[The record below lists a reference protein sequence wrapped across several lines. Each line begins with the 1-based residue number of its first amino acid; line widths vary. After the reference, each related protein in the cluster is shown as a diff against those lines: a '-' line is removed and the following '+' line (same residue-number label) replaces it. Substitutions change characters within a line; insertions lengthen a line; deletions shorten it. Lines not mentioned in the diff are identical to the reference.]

1 MKVRNETVEMAA
13 ITGTRRGGAQGR
25 GPETGSTSQGPGHE
39 DARQGCQIRGRSRS
53 FVNDSG

>member
-25 GPETGSTSQGPGHE
+25 GPE
-39 DARQGCQIRGRSRS
+39 AY
-53 FVNDSG
+53 